1 LSISLTTRP
10 RTPSFR
16 ATHEVPIATH
26 EVFRRFWAPACEA
39 LQLRWV
45 PMFATGIPL
54 DQADVVDVLSEL
66 EALRA
71 WTEQHSE
78 ARDTIGQRL
87 DGLISELRALEG
99 ASDDLELYVG

>member
-1 LSISLTTRP
+1 MSIELATRP
-10 RTPSFR
+10 RAAPLE
-16 ATHEVPIATH
+16 ATHVVPIATH

-54 DQADVVDVLSEL
+54 DRADVPDVIEEL

-71 WTEQHSE
+71 WSEQHSE
-78 ARDTIGQRL
+78 TGDAIGARL
-87 DGLISELRALEG
+87 DVVGLNPRPAP
-99 ASDDLELYVG
+99 A